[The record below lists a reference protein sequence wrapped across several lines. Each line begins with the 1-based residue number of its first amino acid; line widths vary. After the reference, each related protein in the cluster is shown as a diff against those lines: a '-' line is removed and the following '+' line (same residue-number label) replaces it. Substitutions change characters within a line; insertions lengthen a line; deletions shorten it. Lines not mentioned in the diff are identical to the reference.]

1 MVKKTTQ
8 TATFGAGCFWGVQQL
23 FDATKGIISTEVGYM
38 GGDESKYPNPTYEQV
53 CTDRTGY
60 AEVIQIQFD
69 SSKITYTQLLD
80 IFWKHH
86 NPTTPNRQGPDV
98 GTQYRSV
105 VFYYTP
111 TQKAAALKA
120 KEVLQK
126 KSKLKIVTEIVPAK
140 TFFAAEE
147 YHQKYGDKNG
157 ISCHI

>member
-1 MVKKTTQ
+1 MAKKTIL

-23 FDATKGIISTEVGYM
+23 FDVTKGVKSTEVGYM
-38 GGDESKYPNPTYEQV
+38 GGDENKYPNPTYEQV

-69 SSKITYTQLLD
+69 SAQITFTELLD

-86 NPTTPNRQGPDV
+86 NPTTLNRQGPDI

-105 VFYYTP
+105 VFYHTIA
-111 TQKAAALKA
+111 QKAAALKA
-120 KEVLQK
+120 KETLQK
-126 KSKLKIVTEIVPAK
+126 KSKLKIVTQIVPAK
-140 TFFAAEE
+140 TFFTAEA
-147 YHQKYGDKNG
+147 YHQKYAVKHG